1 MGFWVLGGNM
11 GIQPLVFTAPFG
23 YKNSSNSCGGNVC
36 FDEPNG
42 GKVCHKV
49 EIFKNRSWPK
59 LVEAEL

>member
-1 MGFWVLGGNM
+1 MGFWVG
-11 GIQPLVFTAPFG
+11 TWPFYHWCLELHLD

-42 GKVCHKV
+42 GRVCHKV
-49 EIFKNRSWPK
+49 EIFKNRLRPK

>member
-1 MGFWVLGGNM
+1 M
-11 GIQPLVFTAPFG
+11 GIQPLVFTARFG

-49 EIFKNRSWPK
+49 EIFKNRSRPK